1 MPRQANTRTPS
12 SSRSPPGRGTNC
24 GSVARQPGSSQ
35 LAATCQQPIRGE
47 HCGHV
52 TGQRPV
58 IGPPA
63 SAPRPASVWCRRGSR
78 WGTRARTRTCTVLC
92 FNYRFVFHQI
102 TSFMKRHTSPNLQC
116 LLSTYHPIPVFLAGK
131 VWVDGHELQ
140 GAVVLVLRHGGQQ
153 LGLEVVANQMGG
165 LGSRDHMPRCDWS
178 PGGRRWCWPR
188 ASRGPRC
195 PWQGSA
201 GGRRPGPP
209 CPRGSAAAGQHRSA
223 MFHEARSVKY
233 KIIKRRHLIDGGFW
247 DCQLQYNL

>member
-12 SSRSPPGRGTNC
+12 SSRAPPGRGTNC

-52 TGQRPV
+52 TVQRPV
-58 IGPPA
+58 IGPHLLLLHVQLLYGAAEVAGGEPEPVPVPA
-63 SAPRPASVWCRRGSR
+63 ITMAINAKTYGSVSYSAEVPIIC
-78 WGTRARTRTCTVLC
+78 
-92 FNYRFVFHQI
+92 VFHLGIFQ
-102 TSFMKRHTSPNLQC
+102 SQVL
-116 LLSTYHPIPVFLAGK
+116 PVFLAGK

-153 LGLEVVANQMGG
+153 LRLEVHGG
-165 LGSRDHMPRCDWS
+165 VGQSEGRLRSRDPAACCDWS

-195 PWQGSA
+195 P
-201 GGRRPGPP
+201 
-209 CPRGSAAAGQHRSA
+209 
-223 MFHEARSVKY
+223 
-233 KIIKRRHLIDGGFW
+233 
-247 DCQLQYNL
+247 